1 MWRTATLDS
10 PDYPTRGTAHYMHAT
25 YRGPPHKNGSSASF
39 SRQSWAKES
48 MPFLPSTGSIATST
62 RICGVIWIIVLARH
76 AATPPNPA
84 ACWSCSGCAA
94 WGRAPTQTPLRTRP
108 CSLVRHRSVPG
119 IELAPSSGFAW
130 GLHPT
135 RSSVFSACSSP
146 AAANVR
152 PRIFRGAGPAPLPIA
167 TSTQGASFV
176 VGALN
181 ETVGAEPEALR
192 WILKQG
198 SFAWA

>member
-1 MWRTATLDS
+1 
-10 PDYPTRGTAHYMHAT
+10 
-25 YRGPPHKNGSSASF
+25 
-39 SRQSWAKES
+39 

-119 IELAPSSGFAW
+119 IALAPSSGFAW
-130 GLHPT
+130 ELRLT
-135 RSSVFSACSSP
+135 RSSVFSVCSSP
-146 AAANVR
+146 AAASVR
-152 PRIFRGAGPAPLPIA
+152 PRIFRGAGPAPLPIT
-167 TSTQGASFV
+167 TSAQGASFV
-176 VGALN
+176 VGGLN
-181 ETVGAEPEALR
+181 ETAGAELEALR
-192 WILKQG
+192 LNLKKG
-198 SFAWA
+198 TVAWA